1 MKKVFIIGPIV
12 VCACLL
18 SLACTKVGEV
28 IYKPD
33 PEDQAD
39 TSPLVSVVYDPNA
52 LGDMGYNDLIY
63 KGVEDA
69 ARQHG
74 LRTLQ
79 LSPTTV
85 EEGVAALETAFQTM
99 SDVQDTVRRLLI
111 VAGVSYDTFVRKN
124 NDRIAANSRADL
136 LYLETHIPLE
146 GKGSTLDIPYYG
158 AMYEAGAIAPVDAAE
173 VLLVGAN
180 PKAGSVAAAV
190 QGFAD
195 GFQSSPIQPA
205 DASHKKLVTTWLSD
219 DVSGGFSVADSTAL
233 RVMHTPEWQSYPHL
247 LVPVCGGAGV
257 TFRRLSDMLS
267 IYHYVGV
274 DYAVV
279 SAQSNFSVV
288 KHIDRAVSRCI
299 EQWLSPEGMPKHQSL
314 GLADGFTGV
323 EIHPYTED
331 SKERFAASLGE
342 ELRQQIHRTAIE
354 KEADYE
360 K

>member
-205 DASHKKLVTTWLSD
+205 DASHKKQLKPTV
-219 DVSGGFSVADSTAL
+219 F
-233 RVMHTPEWQSYPHL
+233 
-247 LVPVCGGAGV
+247 
-257 TFRRLSDMLS
+257 
-267 IYHYVGV
+267 
-274 DYAVV
+274 
-279 SAQSNFSVV
+279 
-288 KHIDRAVSRCI
+288 
-299 EQWLSPEGMPKHQSL
+299 
-314 GLADGFTGV
+314 
-323 EIHPYTED
+323 
-331 SKERFAASLGE
+331 
-342 ELRQQIHRTAIE
+342 
-354 KEADYE
+354 
-360 K
+360 

>member
-1 MKKVFIIGPIV
+1 MKKASIISPTVI
-12 VCACLL
+12 CACLL
-18 SLACTKVGEV
+18 SLACTKEGGV

-69 ARQHG
+69 ARRHG

-79 LSPTTV
+79 LSPNTV
-85 EEGVAALETAFQTM
+85 DEGVAALEAAFLTM
-99 SDVQDTVRRLLI
+99 SDVQDTVRRLFI
-111 VAGVSYDTFVRKN
+111 VAGGSYDTFLRKN

-136 LYLETHIPLE
+136 LYLETNIPLE
-146 GKGSTLDIPYYG
+146 GKGSTLYIPYYG
-158 AMYEAGAIAPVDAAE
+158 AMYEGGAIAPVDAAE

-180 PKAGSVAAAV
+180 PKVESVAAAV

-205 DASHKKLVTTWLSD
+205 DASHKKLVTIWLSD
-219 DVSGGFSVADSTAL
+219 DVSGGFSIADSTAL
-233 RVMHTPEWQSYPHL
+233 RVMRTPEWQSYPHL

-267 IYHYVGV
+267 NYHYIGV
-274 DYAVV
+274 DDAVV

-331 SKERFAASLGE
+331 SKERFTASLTE